1 MDQSLRDAAQKGSID
16 ALYALIQS
24 DAKVL
29 DRIDEIPFVETPLH
43 TAAFAGHTLFAL
55 EIMRLKPSFA
65 RKLNQ
70 NGFTPMHLALQNN
83 QTQLMLQ
90 LLDVDDDLVRVQ
102 GREGVTPLHYAA
114 QIGNLEVLVK
124 FLKACPKSIEDITL
138 RRETVLHIALKYDM
152 LDAFRLLL
160 GWLRRAWFRDVSHW
174 EKKLLNWQDE
184 KGNTVLHIAASKNK
198 PEIVKLLLKFSTVDI
213 NIKNSR
219 GHKALD
225 MLQLGGAC
233 HPQINCARCLI
244 RRLRLL
250 VCPNDAIADA
260 KYFKAP
266 VSYEE
271 KLYIMFLRLTTKVPN
286 DMRNVL
292 LVVAALLFT
301 VSFQA
306 AITPPGG
313 VWGEDKIRSG
323 SYVHLAGTAIMRN
336 PLYEILAGLN
346 ATSFVVTA
354 FTIFLLLPSGFG
366 TRLFSLPLYTLS
378 LFFGLSLS
386 YIDPRTDFP
395 SAVDKMWDNFI
406 IYSVISPA
414 VFICLLV
421 IVSFRRNKLV
431 AAFRPKVKVLDT
443 SLTM

>member
-1 MDQSLRDAAQKGSID
+1 M
-16 ALYALIQS
+16 ALVIVHLY
-24 DAKVL
+24 
-29 DRIDEIPFVETPLH
+29 
-43 TAAFAGHTLFAL
+43 
-55 EIMRLKPSFA
+55 IM
-65 RKLNQ
+65 Q
-70 NGFTPMHLALQNN
+70 I
-83 QTQLMLQ
+83 
-90 LLDVDDDLVRVQ
+90 VR
-102 GREGVTPLHYAA
+102 
-114 QIGNLEVLVK
+114 
-124 FLKACPKSIEDITL
+124 
-138 RRETVLHIALKYDM
+138 
-152 LDAFRLLL
+152 
-160 GWLRRAWFRDVSHW
+160 
-174 EKKLLNWQDE
+174 
-184 KGNTVLHIAASKNK
+184 
-198 PEIVKLLLKFSTVDI
+198 LLLKFSTVDI

-219 GHKALD
+219 DHKALD

-233 HPQINCARCLI
+233 HPQINCARRLI

-250 VCPNDAIADA
+250 VCPNAAIADA
-260 KYFKAP
+260 KYFKAR

-271 KLYIMFLRLTTKVPN
+271 KLYILFLRLTTKVTN

-306 AITPPGG
+306 AISPPGG
-313 VWGEDKIRSG
+313 VWGEAKNHI
-323 SYVHLAGTAIMRN
+323 AGTAIVRN

-386 YIDPRTDFP
+386 YLDPRTDFP

-421 IVSFRRNKLV
+421 IVSFRGNKLV